1 MSERSNEHPSQETL
15 RITMEQIRGMV
26 DANTIVGQPI
36 QCDGATVIPISKVSF
51 GFASG
56 GSDLP
61 TKVAKDMF
69 GGGGGAGVN
78 ITPVA
83 FLVITPGDVKLLQL
97 TVNAATP
104 NAIINMV
111 PDVMDKIT
119 GFLAGKQEKKAT
131 AEPTVEVIEKTED

>member
-1 MSERSNEHPSQETL
+1 MSERSNEHPVQETL
-15 RITMEQIRGMV
+15 RVTMDEIRNMV
-26 DANTIVGQPI
+26 DANTIIGQPI
-36 QCDGATVIPISKVSF
+36 TCSGGTTVIPISKVSF

-83 FLVITPGDVKLLQL
+83 FLVIMPNDVKLLQL
-97 TVNAATP
+97 SVNASTP

-111 PDVMDKIT
+111 PDIMDKIT
-119 GFLAGKQEKKAT
+119 GFLAGKQEKKAKED
-131 AEPTVEVIEKTED
+131 AEAE

>member
-1 MSERSNEHPSQETL
+1 MNDRSKEHPSQETL

-36 QCDGATVIPISKVSF
+36 QCANGTTVIPISKVSF

-69 GGGGGAGVN
+69 GGGGGAGVS
-78 ITPVA
+78 ITPIA
-83 FLVITPGDVKLLQL
+83 FLVIIPNDVKLMQL
-97 TVNAATP
+97 SVNAATP

-119 GFLAGKQEKKAT
+119 GFLAGKQSKKEEGPDPAP
-131 AEPTVEVIEKTED
+131 AD